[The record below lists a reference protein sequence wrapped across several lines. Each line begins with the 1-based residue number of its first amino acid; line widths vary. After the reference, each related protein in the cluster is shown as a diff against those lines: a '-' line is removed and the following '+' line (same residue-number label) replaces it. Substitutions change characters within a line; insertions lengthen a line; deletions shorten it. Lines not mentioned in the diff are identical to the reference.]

1 MTSNTFTN
9 RPLELEDIARFV
21 VPAETA
27 ISPDGKLVVFTRTET
42 LNGRAHSSLWAVS
55 DGSEARPLTSGPA
68 DSAPQ
73 FVPDGSAV
81 LFLRASAGPAQVYLL
96 PIGGGEARA
105 LSRTA
110 DFPLGVT
117 AARISP
123 DGLRLAITAPVSRNV
138 TGSAVEEP
146 IVIDRLGF
154 KTDGVGWNAAVR
166 LHLFVS
172 EIASGRARRLS
183 DGDWNA
189 SEANWSPDSLLI
201 AFTAAIEPGSDVD
214 WTSGAYV
221 IDVDAKMPLPRRIG
235 QASSLSG
242 ALAWSPDGG
251 SVIAVGNTA
260 PRTGNAEL
268 LRLYVGTDETD
279 ASLTAQLDRNVMAG
293 FPGYPGGRPTFR
305 ADGSEILYCLRDRG
319 WTQLHA
325 VTPDGTSSRALVAGP
340 HQVVSALS
348 VASASARVAFVL
360 TTQQSLG
367 EVATLDLA
375 TGVLTVLTRLRES
388 TLAGIELF
396 EAEEREFTIS
406 DGTRVHGWLL
416 SAPET
421 DGAAP
426 LLLDIHGGPH
436 NAWSGVAEG
445 VHLYHQVLAA
455 KGWRIL
461 MVNPRGS
468 DGYGDAF
475 YRAVNGGWGTADER
489 DFLEPIDTLVAE
501 GLADPDRLAVTG
513 YSYGGFGTCALTAAT
528 TRFAAAVAGGLIC
541 NFSSMAADG
550 EHAAYFSE
558 MSTGVAPL
566 GHYRELLDA
575 SPIARVTNVTTPTL
589 MLHGAEDAS
598 CPVGQAEEWFKALR
612 LAEVPARLVVYPG
625 GSHLFILDGPI
636 EHRIDYNRRLI
647 EWLESYARPVSR
659 ARPRGLTAA
668 GQGAGFWRRRLGVLR
683 TRYGVTAAQFGIVRL
698 NENGTPIECTTAS
711 SGVLDIGSGVSTT
724 DDALF
729 QIGSITKV
737 WTTVLIMQLV
747 DEGRLDLD
755 APVQSI
761 LPDFALADHSTA
773 AAVTVRHL
781 LIHTS
786 GIDGDL
792 FTDTGPGDD
801 CVERYVESLKSA
813 KQVHPIDERFSY
825 CNAGFVVAGRI
836 IEVLR
841 GCTWD
846 AALRKH
852 IIAPMG
858 LEHTITLTSD
868 APRFATA
875 TGHSGFGDAAQPV
888 PSWSITRSMG
898 PAGLI
903 TASIGDLLSFAQ
915 TALRGG
921 VAPNGTRIL
930 SAESARAML
939 EEQVSLRAVS
949 PATVGW
955 GLGWFLE
962 DWKGT
967 FVYGHDGGTI
977 GQRAYLRVFPED
989 GFALALLTT
998 GGQPD
1003 GLYRELFG
1011 DAASAISTARIPDAL
1026 QMDSSGASAALAAIA
1041 GLAGGTA
1048 RKPLSYAS
1056 GGAALTFEN
1065 GENGPQLTMR
1075 ELTDILQDGEEPTA
1089 TTLNLVP
1096 ATQPGVLL
1104 FTAPDSAGW
1113 AQFRPLEKG
1122 AYLGYRYMPHGDA
1135 S

>member
-1 MTSNTFTN
+1 MTPNTFTN
-9 RPLELEDIARFV
+9 RPLELEDMARFV

-27 ISPDGKLVVFTRTET
+27 ISPDGMLVVFTRTET
-42 LNGRAHSSLWAVS
+42 LNGNAHSSLWVVS
-55 DGSEARPLTSGPA
+55 EGSEARPLTSGPA

-73 FVPDGSAV
+73 FIPDGSAV
-81 LFLRASAGPAQVYLL
+81 LFLRASDGPAQVYLL

-105 LSRTA
+105 LSRAA
-110 DFPLGVT
+110 DFPRGVA
-117 AARISP
+117 AARVSP
-123 DGLRLAITAPVSRNV
+123 DGLRLAITAPVSRSATV
-138 TGSAVEEP
+138 SAVEEP
-146 IVIDRLGF
+146 IVIDRLGY
-154 KTDGVGWNAAVR
+154 KTDGLGWNAAVR
-166 LHLFVS
+166 QHIFVS
-172 EIASGRARRLS
+172 EIASGRVRRLS

-189 SEANWSPDSLLI
+189 SEASWSPDGLLI
-201 AFTAAIEPGSDVD
+201 AFTAAIEPDSDLD

-221 IDVDAKMPLPRRIG
+221 LDVDAKMPSPRRVG
-235 QASSLSG
+235 QAMSVTG
-242 ALAWSPDGG
+242 ALTWSPDGG
-251 SVIAVGNTA
+251 SVIAVGNHA
-260 PRTGNAEL
+260 PRTGHAEL
-268 LRLYVGTDETD
+268 LRLYVGTDTAD
-279 ASLTAQLDRNVMAG
+279 TSLTAPLDRNVMAG
-293 FPGYPGGRPTFR
+293 FPAYPGGRPAFR
-305 ADGSEILYCLRDRG
+305 ADGSEVLYCARDRG
-319 WTQLHA
+319 WTRLHA
-325 VTPDGTSSRALVAGP
+325 VAPDGTGSRALVAGP

-348 VASASARVAFVL
+348 VASASERVAFVL

-367 EVATLDLA
+367 EVVTFDLS
-375 TGVLTVLTRLRES
+375 TGVLTVLTGLRES
-388 TLAGIELF
+388 TLADIELF

-406 DGTRVHGWLL
+406 DGTRIHGWLL
-416 SAPET
+416 SAPDT

-436 NAWSGVAEG
+436 NAWSGVADG

-475 YRAVNGGWGTADER
+475 YRAVNGAWGTADER

-550 EHAAYFSE
+550 EHAAFFSE

-566 GHYRELLDA
+566 GHYGALLDG
-575 SPIARVTNVTTPTL
+575 SPIARVTNVKTPTL
-589 MLHGAEDAS
+589 ILHGAQDAS

-612 LAEVPARLVVYPG
+612 LSHVPTRLVVYPG

-647 EWLESYARPVSR
+647 EWLESYARPVSP
-659 ARPRGLTAA
+659 ARPRGLTAT
-668 GQGAGFWRRRLGVLR
+668 GRGAGFWRRRLDVLR

-698 NENGTPIECTTAS
+698 NENGAPIERTTAS
-711 SGVLDIGSGVSTT
+711 SGVLDTSSGVSTT
-724 DDALF
+724 DEALF

-761 LPDFALADHSTA
+761 LPDFALADYATA

-801 CVERYVESLKSA
+801 CIERYVESLKSA

-841 GCTWD
+841 DSTWD
-846 AALRKH
+846 AALQKH
-852 IIAPMG
+852 IIGPMG
-858 LEHTITLTSD
+858 LEHTITLASD

-875 TGHSGFGDAAQPV
+875 TGHSGFGDAAVPV
-888 PSWSITRSMG
+888 PKWSITRSMG

-921 VAPNGTRIL
+921 VAPNGNRIL
-930 SAESARAML
+930 SAESAKAMV

-949 PATVGW
+949 PSTTGW

-962 DWKGT
+962 DWQGT

-998 GGQPD
+998 GGQSD

-1011 DAASAISTARIPDAL
+1011 DAASAMSAARIPAAL
-1026 QMDSSGASAALAAIA
+1026 QANSNEASTALAGEIA
-1041 GLAGGTA
+1041 LTP
-1048 RKPLSYAS
+1048 RNYAS
-1056 GGAALTFEN
+1056 GGAALTFESA
-1065 GENGPQLTMR
+1065 ENNPRLTMR
-1075 ELTDILQDGEEPTA
+1075 ELTDIMQNGAEPEA
-1089 TTLNLVP
+1089 TTLKLVP
-1096 ATQPGVLL
+1096 ATEPGVLL
-1104 FTAPDSAGW
+1104 FTTPDTAGW